1 MIITSN
7 KDYDDKELNVR
18 VKKTY
23 NKKNFKIVYLN
34 NLLFSFLRIKNLIRK
49 NKFIYLNSFFDL
61 KWSFFPL
68 ILSVLLNK
76 IIILSPRGELSNS
89 VIQNKKFRKK
99 IFIFIFF
106 YVLRLDRHIIFHF
119 TSLEEKRNFK
129 KLVNKKIKCKLIPNV
144 IDLKIKKKQKKLK
157 KKIYKFLFFSRIDE
171 KKNLLETINFF
182 KKIKKNFLFDIFGPS
197 KDKKYL
203 KTCLDAIKDDSRIKF
218 KGKIT
223 FEKLIKISNN
233 YHFFIL
239 LSKNENFGHSI
250 LEASSLNIPL
260 IISKNNPWANDKNLK
275 KLITVLDLKFD
286 KKTLKDLSN
295 IVSLSTANY
304 KKLII
309 NNKKFFTNI
318 LNQNNFEKNRY
329 FELFF

>member
-7 KDYDDKELNVR
+7 KDYDDKELKVR

-34 NLLFSFLRIKNLIRK
+34 NLLLSFLRIKNLIRK

-119 TSLEEKRNFK
+119 TSLIEKRNFK

-203 KTCLDAIKDDSRIKF
+203 KTCLNAIKDDSRIKF

-223 FEKLIKISNN
+223 FEKFIKISNN

-250 LEASSLNIPL
+250 LEASSLNIPV

-286 KKTLKDLSN
+286 KKTLKDLIN
-295 IVSLSTANY
+295 IVSLSKANY

-318 LNQNNFEKNRY
+318 LNQNNFEKNSY